1 MAELSIREIQ
11 LSCFDVM
18 KAFDAFCRA
27 NQLTYFLSGGTLL
40 GAVRHKGFIPWDDDV
55 DLMMPRADYQRML
68 TIPFPD
74 ANYGFFSL
82 EAMPEYSR
90 AWVRMTDKRT
100 RLANTTRFTG
110 DTMATYIDIF
120 PIDGIPAGKWA
131 TRWYFARIRILDALC
146 KCAKR
151 NFLSPGERFSGLK
164 KVLRVLL
171 APIGAHRFAVWM
183 NRVARRYPFEGSAY
197 RGVTMV
203 THYGAR
209 EKMPAEVFDHAVD
222 VEFEG
227 VKMPAPVGYDTYLTN
242 LYGDYMTPPP
252 AHRQMS
258 DHMSVYAKKEDS

>member
-18 KAFDAFCRA
+18 KAFDAFCRE
-27 NQLTYFLSGGTLL
+27 NHLTYFLSGGTLL

-74 ANYGFFSL
+74 ENYGFFSL
-82 EAMPEYSR
+82 EAMPKYSR
-90 AWVRMTDKRT
+90 AWVRMTDRRT
-100 RLANTTRFTG
+100 KVTNTTLFAN
-110 DTMATYIDIF
+110 DTAATYIDIF

-131 TRWYFARIRILDALC
+131 SKWYFIRIRILDALC

-151 NFLSPGERFSGLK
+151 NYVPKGQRFLILK

-183 NRVARRYPFEGSAY
+183 NRVARRYPFETSAY

-203 THYGAR
+203 THYGMR
-209 EKMPAEVFDHAVD
+209 EMMPAEVFDRAVD

-227 VKMPAPVGYDTYLTN
+227 LKMPAPVGYDTYLTN

-252 AHRQMS
+252 AHQQMS
-258 DHMSVYAKKEDS
+258 DHGMAFAKKEDK

>member
-11 LSCFDVM
+11 LSCFGVM
-18 KAFDAFCRA
+18 KAFDAFCRE
-27 NQLTYFLSGGTLL
+27 NNLTYFLSGGTLL

-74 ANYGFFSL
+74 ENYGFFSL
-82 EAMPEYSR
+82 EAMPKYSR
-90 AWVRMTDKRT
+90 AWVRMTDRRT
-100 RLANTTRFTG
+100 KLTNITRFTG

-131 TRWYFARIRILDALC
+131 SKWYFARIRILDALC
-146 KCAKR
+146 KCSKR
-151 NFLSPGERFSGLK
+151 NFLSPGERFSRLK

-183 NRVARRYPFEGSAY
+183 NRVARRYPFETSAY

-203 THYGAR
+203 THYGMR
-209 EKMPAEVFDHAVD
+209 EMMPAEVFDHAVD

-227 VKMPAPVGYDTYLTN
+227 LKMPAPVGYDTYLTK

-258 DHMSVYAKKEDS
+258 DHMSVYAKKEDK